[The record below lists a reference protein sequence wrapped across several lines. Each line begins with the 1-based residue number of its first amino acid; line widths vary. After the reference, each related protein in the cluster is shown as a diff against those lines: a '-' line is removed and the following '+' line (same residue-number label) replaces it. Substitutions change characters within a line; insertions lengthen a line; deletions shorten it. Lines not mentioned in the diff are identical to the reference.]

1 MTHHHACIMFG
12 FSFFNLL
19 QYIKPPSPLVLVN
32 SFIVYDTRPN
42 QPFILCL
49 SFFLFQAARNMHQ
62 KDVEDVVLHDAAV
75 SKTIEHL
82 HESGEEA
89 IRLDAKTFQYAVKEN
104 DLVFVDFFASWC
116 SHCIVLA
123 PTWEVLAKVMVDA
136 NEESEEEGADEYGEQ
151 ELKEAEKLDV
161 PVVIA
166 KVRLYI
172 YNDKFYCCAVLH
184 AVS

>member
-1 MTHHHACIMFG
+1 
-12 FSFFNLL
+12 
-19 QYIKPPSPLVLVN
+19 
-32 SFIVYDTRPN
+32 
-42 QPFILCL
+42 
-49 SFFLFQAARNMHQ
+49 MHQ

-172 YNDKFYCCAVLH
+172 YNDKFYRCAVLH